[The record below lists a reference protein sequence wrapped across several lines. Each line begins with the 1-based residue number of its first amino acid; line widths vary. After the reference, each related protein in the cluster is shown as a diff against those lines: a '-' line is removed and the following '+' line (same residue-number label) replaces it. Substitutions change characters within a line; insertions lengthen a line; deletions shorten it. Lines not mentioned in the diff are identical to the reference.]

1 MNNNNEVY
9 IKSLQYERR
18 GYEARGLKDRVAY
31 IDSILASLGVAPV
44 EPVKSKEAATLEPS
58 VERAVSSRG
67 TRKRKV

>member
-18 GYEARGLKDRVAY
+18 GYEARGLKDKVAY
-31 IDSILASLGVAPV
+31 IDSILASLGV
-44 EPVKSKEAATLEPS
+44 EPVKPKEAATLEPS

-67 TRKRKV
+67 TQKRKV